1 VSNPTPVP
9 ERVSATEQSIPA
21 QIGGVLFRHRG
32 WLPLLFLGIPLVM
45 PGSTSPFRWEVG
57 LALIII
63 GEAIR
68 LAGVAAAGT
77 VTRRRSRGV
86 QRLVTYGIFS
96 WVRNPLY
103 IGNFFIWMGFVTISG
118 VLWFLPVAVLLF
130 AVEYELIVRYE
141 EGVLESIFGREYL
154 DYKNETPRWI
164 PNRPKGELPVGEHH
178 WGEAFRSEI
187 STFLQYAVLL
197 IAFWIKSRLLEG
209 CQAEARVTS
218 CWAWGSGGFIM
229 RF

>member
-1 VSNPTPVP
+1 MTNPTPTP
-9 ERVSATEQSIPA
+9 HQVSAAELSIPA
-21 QIGGVLFRHRG
+21 QIGAVLFRHRG

-45 PGSTSPFRWEVG
+45 PGTTSPFRWEVG

-77 VTRRRSRGV
+77 VTRRRSRNV

-96 WVRNPLY
+96 WSRNPLY
-103 IGNFFIWMGFVTISG
+103 NGNFLIWMGFVTISG
-118 VLWFLPVAVLLF
+118 VLWFLPIAVLLF
-130 AVEYELIVRYE
+130 ALEYELIVRYE
-141 EGVLESIFGREYL
+141 EGVLESTFGREYL

-164 PNRPKGELPVGEHH
+164 PRPPRGEQAVGEYH
-178 WGEAFRSEI
+178 WGEAFKSEI

-197 IAFWIKSRLLEG
+197 LAFWIKSQVLEG
-209 CQAEARVTS
+209 NAQVGAV
-218 CWAWGSGGFIM
+218 GFFK